1 MLGKSLKKIAGAVS
15 PAYGIMTGEGEM
27 GRASRKGLFGAL
39 PRMIT
44 KDAQEAKAG
53 SGRGAIARAAG
64 NSNTAEPQE
73 GAPQAG
79 RPRMRG
85 LLRGAAPMV
94 GTAFSRLQANPGFQE
109 ALAKNKAMRG
119 ASTQGMKKGGS
130 VSARADGIAKKG
142 KTKGRMV

>member
-1 MLGKSLKKIAGAVS
+1 MGFGRSLKKALGMNRGGSKGGA
-15 PAYGIMTGEGEM
+15 
-27 GRASRKGLFGAL
+27 
-39 PRMIT
+39 
-44 KDAQEAKAG
+44 AQPQDGQAEG
-53 SGRGAIARAAG
+53 SGRGAIARAVG
-64 NSNTAEPQE
+64 NANTAAPQE

-85 LLRGAAPMV
+85 LLGGAAPMV